1 MRTFVYVDGFNLYN
15 RRLKHKPDFKWLDLK
30 RLAELAL
37 GTPYSIA
44 RVNFYTARISGR
56 IDPGAPARQSV
67 YLNALR
73 TIPEVAI
80 HYGKFLYSDRWAAPA
95 LPPQAKP
102 QGYVWPSVLPE
113 LILVQKAE
121 EKGSDVNLGCHLVRD
136 AIKNAFEV
144 AVVITNDTDLVEPI
158 RIAVRE
164 AGKIVGLLSP
174 IKNQKVAG
182 KWTAAS
188 PTLKNAASFTRY
200 IHDNHLREAQLSRS
214 LAGNTIV
221 RPDSW

>member
-30 RLAELAL
+30 RFAELAL

-80 HYGKFLYSDRWAAPA
+80 HYGSFSTPIDGRPPPSRHRQSHKGMFGPA
-95 LPPQAKP
+95 CYQ
-102 QGYVWPSVLPE
+102 
-113 LILVQKAE
+113 
-121 EKGSDVNLGCHLVRD
+121 N
-136 AIKNAFEV
+136 
-144 AVVITNDTDLVEPI
+144 
-158 RIAVRE
+158 
-164 AGKIVGLLSP
+164 
-174 IKNQKVAG
+174 
-182 KWTAAS
+182 
-188 PTLKNAASFTRY
+188 
-200 IHDNHLREAQLSRS
+200 
-214 LAGNTIV
+214 
-221 RPDSW
+221 